1 MLSVEIK
8 NESPHDGNRDNE
20 NTDGNLNEFK
30 IARSLFSVV
39 YIRFESH
46 LQHALHFKFREPA
59 GDQSSAGFCIIMND
73 IQSCISGNIY

>member
-1 MLSVEIK
+1 MLAVEIQ
-8 NESPHDGNRDNE
+8 NESPYSSNRDNE

-46 LQHALHFKFREPA
+46 LQQALHFKFREPA
-59 GDQSSAGFCIIMND
+59 GDQSSAGFCIIMN
-73 IQSCISGNIY
+73 NI